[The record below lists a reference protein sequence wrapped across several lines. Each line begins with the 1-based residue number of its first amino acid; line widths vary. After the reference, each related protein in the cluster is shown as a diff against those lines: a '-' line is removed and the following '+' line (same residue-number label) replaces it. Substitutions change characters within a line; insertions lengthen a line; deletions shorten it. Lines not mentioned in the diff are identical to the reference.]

1 MKDNL
6 TFVLFTPDCNF
17 PELECDSV
25 KLNIADSISGK
36 FSGAYGIRKGHAE
49 AVFALAEGIVSVK
62 YQEKVIFSA
71 KCSDGFATVK
81 DNIVSVTVDSAQEQK
96 L

>member
-36 FSGAYGIRKGHAE
+36 FSGAYGIRKK
-49 AVFALAEGIVSVK
+49 IR
-62 YQEKVIFSA
+62 
-71 KCSDGFATVK
+71 
-81 DNIVSVTVDSAQEQK
+81 
-96 L
+96 